1 MRSELVIGKPKDRR
15 AQLIQR
21 VLNKPDKRRASPQ
34 PLNEPKLNFCHL
46 YYQHKLSPGPRNS
59 AFTSSNQSSRMQDLI
74 FLNSAHF
81 FENNCDVLAF
91 KGTFASE
98 SGPHLRARPNASP
111 LALYRLRADRQCLQ
125 DNESYPIGL
134 NLSLPY
140 HGGFEVAAG
149 RSYRLQG
156 TIGKLDDETTT
167 VLEIEQDGDNQEIA
181 DTELV
186 ELGPVTIT
194 GIGAIERA
202 TLLYSI
208 PLELPVW
215 ELIVAHEGMVRRGIH
230 RAISTDFD
238 SRETAAQRSRCDTC
252 WASTHWTSRATQF
265 LVDSRIFL
273 TGELDSLGNKSGMM
287 IVNVS
292 QLFTIIIGVE
302 LTSSQVTGGMYFET
316 F

>member
-1 MRSELVIGKPKDRR
+1 
-15 AQLIQR
+15 
-21 VLNKPDKRRASPQ
+21 
-34 PLNEPKLNFCHL
+34 
-46 YYQHKLSPGPRNS
+46 
-59 AFTSSNQSSRMQDLI
+59 MQDLI

-215 ELIVAHEGMVRRGIH
+215 ELIVAHEGMRNSSAAVKVRYLLGV
-230 RAISTDFD
+230 D
-238 SRETAAQRSRCDTC
+238 SLD
-252 WASTHWTSRATQF
+252 F

>member
-125 DNESYPIGL
+125 DNKSYPIGL

-149 RSYRLQG
+149 RLYRLQG

-215 ELIVAHEGMVRRGIH
+215 ELIVAHEGMRNSSAAVKVRYLLG
-230 RAISTDFD
+230 
-238 SRETAAQRSRCDTC
+238 
-252 WASTHWTSRATQF
+252 
-265 LVDSRIFL
+265 VDSLDVPGNTVFGRLAYLPNWRIGL
-273 TGELDSLGNKSGMM
+273 TGKQEWDDDCKCFLKDNS
-287 IVNVS
+287 IAH
-292 QLFTIIIGVE
+292 E
-302 LTSSQVTGGMYFET
+302 
-316 F
+316 